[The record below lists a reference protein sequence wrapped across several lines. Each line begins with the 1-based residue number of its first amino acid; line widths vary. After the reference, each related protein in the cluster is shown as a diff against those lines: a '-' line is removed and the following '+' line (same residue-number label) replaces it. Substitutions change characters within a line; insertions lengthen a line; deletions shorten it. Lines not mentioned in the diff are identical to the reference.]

1 MKNPFHKWSIRW
13 KMAAGFSL
21 VLFLSVTVLLTYF
34 IGKQRHA
41 LKSGLEA
48 RVTTVAN
55 MLSWSLVILVDAAA
69 VTGDVKPIEEVIES
83 ARQDSQLVGIRV
95 ENASGTRLAGF
106 DDKALT
112 GTDTNSHF
120 KTTRFTDDLLL
131 LNMPIR
137 KDDNNIG
144 VLRMGYSLAGL
155 HSEQRQLLL
164 TGLGIGLVTLLA
176 GILLAFAIGHRISR
190 PLVRMTSTFKRMAEG
205 DLNQQPVRESGADEI
220 GFLARAFNELLQ
232 QLKDL
237 SQLAQAIS
245 QGDLTHTIKTKGDLA
260 DAFRRMTASIV
271 EITSSFNQMAARM
284 DSRISEILTTAKE
297 QEAGAAQQAAAVTE
311 VTSTMEELAATARQ
325 ISQNAESVTS
335 SAEEAS
341 RAVTDGRK
349 ALFAFVKSMNSIET
363 GNKTIS
369 DNIVG
374 LNRHVQQIRGI
385 IDIIND
391 IADRSDLL
399 ALNAALEGTKAGEAG
414 KGFLLVAAEMRR
426 LSENVFNS
434 TAEIKQLIT
443 EVTEAT
449 NATVMANESGLR
461 ATQEGTER
469 AAEAEQAFGR
479 IVETIEETSRA
490 AKQISLATQQQHTGT
505 DQIVSAMG
513 EVANVSQQG
522 LNGIRSTTQAVSELS
537 TTAAQLRQLVSRYRL
552 GSE

>member
-341 RAVTDGRK
+341 RAVTDGRE

-513 EVANVSQQG
+513 EVANVSQQW